1 MAILSM
7 PFGPIGMAAGGI
19 FGALVGMLVGTC
31 LDRRRHHRNIQQSEL
46 EMRRLKSLVRW
57 SAERFADDDPAAAV
71 QHMEM
76 VVLEFRPIA
85 DIAMASKNAR
95 RTLQLLDSWASRRSM
110 MRQVWVYMDNI
121 LMNWKN
127 LTQAEFFRSMQVL
140 QTLLIMYRCSNRV
153 LAEPEEN
160 FVLRVERLLA
170 NNSVRYILQQQ
181 QMTKQPEGAGVMES
195 MLYADA
201 RRGRA
206 SQLEGQDAD
215 HGLGI
220 RPGVSMSEVS
230 DKRSDTSEKRLD
242 ETRRVLK
249 APFFKSWE
257 DFMDFDNNYK
267 HKIPITQSDFM
278 LLLEKESQNMQ
289 GWDMC
294 VDRKEIKVAKT
305 IQTDG
310 SGCLFLRAWS
320 TLPDAE
326 LPVVFHMF
334 HRCEKRMQWDKSFFE
349 MKVVDEIEG
358 SDILYSV
365 LRVPAC
371 SSRDYVQYRRT
382 KVLEDGTIL
391 ISLRSANH
399 PELPETSKHVR
410 AESFTSGYVM
420 RRYDDGNEKGTKVFL
435 MTCTDVK
442 GIIPKWIINFVA
454 PRKPGE
460 WIDCLKRAC
469 LEYQASNP
477 DYESLLKELEP
488 FKEYHSFDFEDM
500 DATVTHGKSGNE
512 EATRILL

>member
-1 MAILSM
+1 M
-7 PFGPIGMAAGGI
+7 
-19 FGALVGMLVGTC
+19 
-31 LDRRRHHRNIQQSEL
+31 
-46 EMRRLKSLVRW
+46 
-57 SAERFADDDPAAAV
+57 
-71 QHMEM
+71 
-76 VVLEFRPIA
+76 EFRA
-85 DIAMASKNAR
+85 HNS
-95 RTLQLLDSWASRRSM
+95 LQ
-110 MRQVWVYMDNI
+110 
-121 LMNWKN
+121 
-127 LTQAEFFRSMQVL
+127 
-140 QTLLIMYRCSNRV
+140 
-153 LAEPEEN
+153 EN

-257 DFMDFDNNYK
+257 DRG
-267 HKIPITQSDFM
+267 IPITQSDFM

-382 KVLEDGTIL
+382 KVLEDAADGTIL

-435 MTCTDVK
+435 MTCTD
-442 GIIPKWIINFVA
+442 
-454 PRKPGE
+454 PGE